1 MLSLFVIIGMQG
13 VILLPL
19 KKFIILVQG
28 LRWVDNY
35 KYRLSF
41 ELLFSSEGY

>member
-28 LRWVDNY
+28 LHWGDNY

-41 ELLFSSEGY
+41 ELLFSSEWY